1 MSSQQSLKNFFS
13 GKILEIP
20 RYQRSYA
27 WEKQNVS
34 ELFEDIKEAIE
45 TQSQHYLG
53 TVVLAKT
60 EDPEIYTVVDGQ
72 QRLTTLLIFIACII
86 RNLTNNRDRD
96 FYHRLYIQD
105 GERFKLTPLEHDRH
119 FYFHLLSLKTVA
131 VTQLTAQNK
140 SQKFLL
146 GAFEEIE
153 NLVKNH
159 IQDPQVFLRSIEALS
174 ILEFIEKD
182 ESDAIRIFQ
191 TVNDRGKELSRM
203 DKMKS
208 LLFYFSDKYLNRQHD
223 DQINNGFADIFAW
236 YDEIKLIGER
246 QSINALSSKQFTEDD
261 LLRHHHICFSEES
274 YDPTAQE
281 VHDNVKGRLYELRKD
296 QNNRAELNT
305 YISEYL
311 NSLVNYVRAFRDVV
325 HKVEQSST
333 YYKLFSIQ
341 GLAVALYPVIAQ
353 LEKNQFLDQALP
365 CRGITVLRML
375 GIIDLRLFK
384 VRQYAGRKHASE
396 LAFRLNNE
404 PWTLTEIEGH
414 LTWFNSFEISDE
426 RFIDYLSNS
435 DYYKQTG
442 LLRALFIDYC
452 EKLRKQQYTLKQLQD
467 LMSKNPTI
475 EHILSQTP
483 MFKPRALGF
492 KSEQDF
498 EEYMNLLGNLTLLE
512 KKLNSSVQN
521 TNLGEKADAYKKS
534 RLNMTSE
541 LGTALTTNPNFKK
554 KELIARS
561 RALAVDFA
569 TWWPA

>member
-34 ELFEDIKEAIE
+34 ELFEDIKEAID

-53 TVVLAKT
+53 TVVLART
-60 EDPEIYTVVDGQ
+60 NDPEVYTVVDGQ
-72 QRLTTLLIFIACII
+72 QRLTTLLIFIACIV
-86 RNLTNNRDRD
+86 RNLPHDQDRN
-96 FYHRLYIQD
+96 FYHRLYIED
-105 GERFKLTPLEHDRH
+105 GGRFKLTPLEHDRL
-119 FYFHLLSLKTVA
+119 FYFQLLSLGV
-131 VTQLTAQNK
+131 VPVNQLKPQNK

-146 GAFEEIE
+146 EAFEEIG
-153 NLVKNH
+153 NLADDH
-159 IQDPQVFLRSIEALS
+159 IPDPKVFLKSIEALS

-208 LLFYFSDKYLNRQHD
+208 LLFYFSDKYLNRQYD
-223 DQINNGFADIFAW
+223 DQINSGFADIFAW

-246 QSINALSSKQFTEDD
+246 QFINTINSKQFTEDD

-281 VHDNVKGRLYELRKD
+281 VHDNVKRHLYELRQD
-296 QNNRAELNT
+296 QNSRAELDA
-305 YISEYL
+305 YL
-311 NSLVNYVRAFRDVV
+311 SGYLRSLVSYVKAFRNVV
-325 HKVEQSST
+325 RRVEQSSE

-341 GLAVALYPVIAQ
+341 GLAVALYPVVAQ
-353 LEKNQFLDQALP
+353 LENSQLLDQVLP
-365 CRGITVLRML
+365 GRGISVLKML

-384 VRQYAGRKHASE
+384 VRQYAGRKHASN

-404 PWTLTEIEGH
+404 PWSLPEIEQH
-414 LTWFNSFEISDE
+414 LVWFNTFEISDA
-426 RFIDYLSNS
+426 RFIEYMSS
-435 DYYKQTG
+435 YDYYKQTG
-442 LLRALFIDYC
+442 LLRSLFIDYC
-452 EKLRKQQYTLKQLQD
+452 ERLRNKQYTLSELQA

-483 MFKPRALGF
+483 KFSPKSFSF

-498 EEYMNLLGNLTLLE
+498 DEYVNLLGNLTLLE
-512 KKLNSSVQN
+512 KRLNSSAQN
-521 TNLGEKADAYKKS
+521 ASLGEKADVYKKS
-534 RLNMTSE
+534 GLKMTSQ
-541 LGTALTTNPNFKK
+541 LGTALTANPGFKK
-554 KELIARS
+554 KELMARGKD
-561 RALAVDFA
+561 LAANFA